1 MASTCEEIVCQEGC
15 DIALPA
21 TKFNI
26 CTPEGSFGQISELF
40 ITNIGYPLTDE
51 NSAAEWLARMAL
63 PGNDPAK
70 IFRILVIGDKPASE
84 SNEVEMSYGRV
95 INGTENHSLNV
106 RVDEVNQENYDFAR
120 AFDCNKRV
128 KMWYKTYNGDAYGG
142 PTGVDVSVKFKHVI
156 PEGTSDLQTLVA
168 NPKWKAK
175 IQPCRFIHPLQGD
188 DTGLES

>member
-15 DIALPA
+15 GIALPA

-26 CTPEGSFGQISELF
+26 CTPEGAFGQISELF

-51 NSAAEWLARMAL
+51 NDANEWLTRMAL
-63 PGNDPAK
+63 PDNDPSK
-70 IFRILVIGDKPASE
+70 IWRILVIGDKPASE
-84 SNEVEMSYGRV
+84 SQEVEMSYGRI

-106 RVDEVNQENYDFAR
+106 RIDEVNQENYDFAR

-128 KMWYKTYNGDAYGG
+128 KLWYKAYNGDAYGG
-142 PTGVDVSVKFKHVI
+142 NQGIDVSMKFKHVI
-156 PEGTSDLQTLVA
+156 PEGTGDLQTLVST
-168 NPKWKAK
+168 PKWKAK
-175 IQPCRFIHPLQGD
+175 IQPCRFVHPLQGD

>member
-40 ITNIGYPLTDE
+40 ITNIGYPLVDE

-142 PTGVDVSVKFKHVI
+142 PNGVDVSIKFKHVI